1 MTPPT
6 IFNIILQTTFYHNK
20 RLSKIETDHI
30 SVKTAVGKKIQIFII
45 SLTYIVDLAKVDEL
59 LPLHVEYLKKQYE
72 KDNFIASGRKI
83 PRTGGIIFS
92 KLKSLENFKKF

>member
-1 MTPPT
+1 
-6 IFNIILQTTFYHNK
+6 LG
-20 RLSKIETDHI
+20 RLT
-30 SVKTAVGKKIQIFII
+30 
-45 SLTYIVDLAKVDEL
+45 

-92 KLKSLENFKKF
+92 KLKSLEKLQEVLNKDPFKINNLATYEIQEFLPSMTSDEFINLKEE